1 MGSFLFI
8 FNAAVDIVFFI
19 VIAHV
24 ILSWLVAFE
33 VVNTRQPIVS
43 QIGRTLYQLTEPML
57 RPIRKVL
64 PDMGGIDLSPIVL
77 LFGIWALQIV
87 VNRNLGGLAF
97 G

>member
-8 FNAAVDIVFFI
+8 FNAAIDIVFFI

-33 VVNTRQPIVS
+33 VVNTRQPIVN

-77 LFGIWALQIV
+77 LFGIWALQII
-87 VNRNLGGLAF
+87 VNRNLGALAF